1 MQNIEIKEK
10 PEYISYETIRE
21 VLHDAHKLNFENGI
35 VLHTTTF
42 TAQEIEE
49 YIGEEGKC
57 FVAISENKVLGTA
70 SYRIIER
77 SSWYVQGKVVDEV
90 LVGIRPEFK
99 GMHLYSRLYEAIE
112 RDAIKNGYKLI
123 VFNTAEKNVRKQKI
137 SSSHGFDNLS
147 FFAAEDN
154 DHYSVVMGKWL
165 QQCPYSSSEI
175 RFKYLLKKIFV
186 KIRYKPGKIK
196 RFGL

>member
-1 MQNIEIKEK
+1 MQDIEIMEK
-10 PEYISYETIRE
+10 PDYISYERIRE
-21 VLHDAHKLNFENGI
+21 VLQDAHKSNIENGI

-57 FVAISENKVLGTA
+57 FVAISENDVLGTA
-70 SYRIIER
+70 SYRIIDR
-77 SSWYVQGKVVDEV
+77 SSWYVQGKVVDEI
-90 LVGIRPEFK
+90 LVGVRPEFK
-99 GMHLYSRLYEAIE
+99 GMHIYSKLYEAIE
-112 RDAIKNGYKLI
+112 RDALKNGYELI
-123 VFNTAEKNVRKQKI
+123 VFNTAEKNVRKRKI
-137 SSSHGFDNLS
+137 SSSHGFVNLS

-165 QQCPYSSSEI
+165 QQCPYSSAKI
-175 RFKYLLKKIFV
+175 RIKYLIKRLCV
-186 KIRYKPGKIK
+186 KTRYKPGKIK